1 MFDAYLPILYLV
13 ALSLLI
19 YRFARSDKARE
30 LLPLSILIVMG
41 AILSLYQGINILLF
55 FSLVIVFD
63 LISFT
68 YPSKEGFFMELLGVL
83 YLYVAANNFS
93 ISIVAQA
100 MLLGLVA
107 EFGRLKFKAGKIAA
121 KRTETSRDIVQIALG
136 IVVLALLYYLKTS
149 YAEFSILALIMLG
162 YLTVNY
168 GAANATTKLSKLLSR
183 LERNYTKL
191 GQGAAWLAI
200 GTIAT
205 IAFVSDAR
213 YIAIVFF
220 AIFIGDSLATIV
232 GMRFAKYKLPYNKH
246 KSLSGS
252 LVYFLSVSVLPY
264 LLYGIFAIPLAIIA
278 TVVESLP
285 IKFDDNFSVPAVLIL
300 VYLIVETIL

>member
-162 YLTVNY
+162 YL
-168 GAANATTKLSKLLSR
+168 
-183 LERNYTKL
+183 
-191 GQGAAWLAI
+191 
-200 GTIAT
+200 
-205 IAFVSDAR
+205 
-213 YIAIVFF
+213 
-220 AIFIGDSLATIV
+220 
-232 GMRFAKYKLPYNKH
+232 
-246 KSLSGS
+246 
-252 LVYFLSVSVLPY
+252 
-264 LLYGIFAIPLAIIA
+264 
-278 TVVESLP
+278 
-285 IKFDDNFSVPAVLIL
+285 
-300 VYLIVETIL
+300 